1 MCEALWKDI
10 LVDWGTPWEPFGS
23 SKSSSRRLGRPL
35 GAPSDL
41 FRALLGRSF
50 DSLGALL
57 SALGRS
63 CGALGALLGLSWGT
77 RGSPRDPQRSHRV
90 PKGSLS
96 GPQEVP
102 PRGPQG
108 VAKGVLKG
116 SLGVGGMTA

>member
-23 SKSSSRRLGRPL
+23 SKNSSRRLGRPL

-96 GPQEVP
+96 GPQGVP
-102 PRGPQG
+102 EDPQG
-108 VAKGVLKG
+108 VPKGVLKG
-116 SLGVGGMTA
+116 SPGVGGMTA

>member
-23 SKSSSRRLGRPL
+23 SKNSSGRLGRPL
-35 GAPSDL
+35 GAPSDI

-77 RGSPRDPQRSHRV
+77 RGSPRDPQRSHGV
-90 PKGSLS
+90 PKESLR
-96 GPQEVP
+96 GLQGVP
-102 PRGPQG
+102 KDPQG
-108 VAKGVLKG
+108 VAKAVLKG
-116 SLGVGGMTA
+116 SPGVGGMTA